1 MSADG
6 TVLGSG
12 RAGGSNWEGVGL
24 EGAVAAVAYAVE
36 LALGDSGCRREEIT
50 ASAFALAG
58 VDWPSDDRL
67 FDARV
72 AAIGLGGPP
81 SSPTTP
87 SRRCAPASTAPSD
100 ACRRRARGRC
110 SRPQRGG
117 GDRAHDGRGLRR
129 AGRRGDIVE
138 RSIWACARMREAS
151 GPDTALAGT
160 LCEALGVRDLDDL
173 FESITRRGLVPGADL
188 APLVLEVAASGDEV
202 AHGLLVEQGRSLADE
217 VMGVARR
224 LRMLDTS
231 FELVIAGSVHLA
243 GCAPLDGAFTARV
256 AEDAPRARIVP
267 LRERAVIGAGR
278 LAIDLLQGRP

>member
-1 MSADG
+1 
-6 TVLGSG
+6 
-12 RAGGSNWEGVGL
+12 
-24 EGAVAAVAYAVE
+24 
-36 LALGDSGCRREEIT
+36 
-50 ASAFALAG
+50 
-58 VDWPSDDRL
+58 
-67 FDARV
+67 
-72 AAIGLGGPP
+72 
-81 SSPTTP
+81 
-87 SRRCAPASTAPSD
+87 
-100 ACRRRARGRC
+100 
-110 SRPQRGG
+110 
-117 GDRAHDGRGLRR
+117 
-129 AGRRGDIVE
+129 
-138 RSIWACARMREAS
+138 MREAS

-217 VMGVARR
+217 VLGVARR

-243 GCAPLDGAFTARV
+243 GCAPLDGAFAARV

-278 LAIDLLQGRP
+278 LALDLLRGGA